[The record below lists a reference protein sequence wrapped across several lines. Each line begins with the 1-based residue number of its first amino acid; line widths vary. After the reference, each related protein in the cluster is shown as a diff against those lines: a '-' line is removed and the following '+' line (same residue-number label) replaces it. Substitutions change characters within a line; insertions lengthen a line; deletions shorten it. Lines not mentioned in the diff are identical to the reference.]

1 MHAQGFFRT
10 DIPLRKKTKFCTFLL
25 TKGYTYLKNI
35 VKNIQP
41 QFWKFIKKIIEK
53 GPNTP
58 KNCVLGTFFAE
69 IVIAKNI
76 FEAQITMVKNNIL
89 S

>member
-1 MHAQGFFRT
+1 MKIKNH
-10 DIPLRKKTKFCTFLL
+10 ILELNNI
-25 TKGYTYLKNI
+25 LKNT
-35 VKNIQP
+35 QP

-69 IVIAKNI
+69 IAIAKNI

-89 S
+89 SRGLKIAIF